1 MKTPAADS
9 PVSTQI
15 LTCQQRRE
23 NVMKRFWHMGLAFL
37 VALSLLA
44 GCSSIPVLKRS
55 TGKTRLTKSSRG
67 KTKEG
72 LYSQVPAANR
82 APVREAE
89 FDLKEAQAKMELS
102 KEKVKLAELQKE
114 RALLERKYVDY
125 GMEFS
130 EINAREA
137 ELEVEI
143 RKLEAIDNSNLG
155 DKEHNIKEIAN
166 LKTKK
171 LGMESDGI
179 QVKAEFDTTELK
191 IKKLTK
197 EIEAQKTTVA
207 KMENKKAQKSTT
219 TKAKK
224 SKKSSSRK
232 RKRR

>member
-1 MKTPAADS
+1 
-9 PVSTQI
+9 
-15 LTCQQRRE
+15 
-23 NVMKRFWHMGLAFL
+23 MKRVCFIGLTFL
-37 VALSLLA
+37 MALSLLA
-44 GCSSIPVLKRS
+44 GCASMPVFKGS
-55 TGKTRLTKSSRG
+55 KTKTSASKSSRG

-72 LYSQVPAANR
+72 LYSQVPAAMR

-89 FDLKEAQAKMELS
+89 FDLKEAQAKMELA

-114 RALLERKYVDY
+114 QALLERKYTDY

-130 EINAREA
+130 EINARKA

-143 RKLEAIDNSNLG
+143 RKVEAIDNSNLG

-179 QVKAEFDTTELK
+179 QVKADFDTTELR

-197 EIEAQKTTVA
+197 EIEVQKTTVA

-232 RKRR
+232 RRRR